1 MASAIG
7 IAVLGTVSDE
17 RTRTLAA
24 RGLDHSE
31 ALLGGYRLAFE
42 VGAGCAAAAL
52 LVALVLLCAPR
63 RQQQPRLDATRQP
76 SQAAG

>member
-1 MASAIG
+1 
-7 IAVLGTVSDE
+7 VLGTVSDE

-24 RGLDHSE
+24 RGLDHTE

-52 LVALVLLCAPR
+52 LVALVLLRAPR
-63 RQQQPRLDATRQP
+63 RQPHEQPDATRQP